1 MLQLRDVENCS
12 LHVRCVY
19 TYIRIHMCMC
29 IYIYVYIYVFMCLV
43 LRITLCAYVVYDT
56 SRNTKQLKA
65 CRAKS
70 DGDNDRGNA
79 TGCRN
84 SRVYFVSL
92 NLPMCLLRCAVTSNR
107 S

>member
-1 MLQLRDVENCS
+1 
-12 LHVRCVY
+12 
-19 TYIRIHMCMC
+19 
-29 IYIYVYIYVFMCLV
+29 MCLV